1 MKKTLS
7 AIAATAVLAGCCQ
20 STAVKFTL
28 TGSDPL
34 FENGKYIYVQDEN
47 GKTGDS
53 VQIADHGFT
62 IKGERPYPE
71 QAYLS
76 IDREQIGS
84 DFFLE
89 DGTIRVERHGDT
101 AEDFIYTGTP
111 RNDRY
116 NAILRQNEALYDSG
130 RPALQIKQAQDSLL
144 RAAVAQNPN
153 ILGLTLLKDDLL
165 YTLSAPEIRQ
175 FADAFPESFQRH
187 PYMLELR
194 KFVENL
200 RADIGKPYI
209 DITGQTPGGDTVSLT
224 ATVRKPGNRYVLLDF
239 CARWC
244 GYCRAEFP
252 NLAALYGKYHDR
264 GFDIF
269 GISYDSN
276 HKQWLECIEAYD
288 MRWTQVTPGYGI
300 PPRQTQAWQDY
311 SLGGIPSYFLIDCST
326 GKIIAKQLRGEALA
340 RKIAELLD

>member
-130 RPALQIKQAQDSLL
+130 RPALRIEQAQDSLL

-165 YTLSAPEIRQ
+165 YTLSAPESPPRS
-175 FADAFPESFQRH
+175 ES
-187 PYMLELR
+187 P
-194 KFVENL
+194 
-200 RADIGKPYI
+200 
-209 DITGQTPGGDTVSLT
+209 
-224 ATVRKPGNRYVLLDF
+224 ATVTCCSISAPVGAGTAGQSFRTSLRSTANTTTGASTFSASPTIQTTNSGWNVSKPTT
-239 CARWC
+239 CAGRRSLPDTA
-244 GYCRAEFP
+244 YLRVRHRR
-252 NLAALYGKYHDR
+252 GK
-264 GFDIF
+264 
-269 GISYDSN
+269 
-276 HKQWLECIEAYD
+276 
-288 MRWTQVTPGYGI
+288 T
-300 PPRQTQAWQDY
+300 
-311 SLGGIPSYFLIDCST
+311 
-326 GKIIAKQLRGEALA
+326 IA
-340 RKIAELLD
+340 

>member
-89 DGTIRVERHGDT
+89 DGTIRIERHGDT

-200 RADIGKPYI
+200 RADIGKPSTSR
-209 DITGQTPGGDTVSLT
+209 DRHPAETPFRSPPRSESP
-224 ATVRKPGNRYVLLDF
+224 ATVTCCSISAPVGAGTAGQSFRTSLRSTANTTTGASTFSASPTIQTTNSGWNVSKPTT
-239 CARWC
+239 CAGRRSLPDTA
-244 GYCRAEFP
+244 YLRVRHRR
-252 NLAALYGKYHDR
+252 GK
-264 GFDIF
+264 
-269 GISYDSN
+269 
-276 HKQWLECIEAYD
+276 
-288 MRWTQVTPGYGI
+288 T
-300 PPRQTQAWQDY
+300 
-311 SLGGIPSYFLIDCST
+311 
-326 GKIIAKQLRGEALA
+326 IA
-340 RKIAELLD
+340 